1 MPVVA
6 RHSDEPTIPSTADRN
21 LARDSRARLSSYRR
35 QRLRV
40 QTPGGETVTL
50 PVPAVALLLDMLAQ
64 MEAGN
69 AVALMPIHAE
79 LTTQEA
85 ADLLGVSRPFVV
97 KEVAAGAIPH
107 HKVGTHRRIRFKD
120 LMDYKH
126 RVDRDRRQALD
137 ELSEQAQKLGMGY

>member
-1 MPVVA
+1 M
-6 RHSDEPTIPSTADRN
+6 
-21 LARDSRARLSSYRR
+21 
-35 QRLRV
+35 
-40 QTPGGETVTL
+40 TL